1 MTLCPL
7 LDFPVVDGHFHLWQ
21 PGRLLYPWLSPDAP
35 PPSFGS
41 ADAIRH
47 EIGLEDYRLAMA
59 PAVDIRG
66 GVHVEAG
73 CADPMAETAWVTSQA
88 MPGFVLGHVVQ
99 IDMMNES
106 AAGFVNEALT
116 DPFVRGFRMRLNAD
130 RRINP
135 GGVAADAARYT
146 PAFAAMEAAG
156 TVFDL
161 SIFPGQAAEAAR
173 LAARWPGLTFVLN
186 HLGWPRIETGQDSF
200 SNWRS
205 MIRTLAKHR
214 NVAIKLSML
223 WPIDRAWR
231 ADRLR
236 PFVLEAIESFGP
248 ERTIWGSNFP
258 IETIFGKP
266 GEQIAVLLE
275 ILNEVDGAAL
285 EDIFRRSACRIY
297 GIEQGACGAAGQQRP
312 NLDQCE
318 EATSRYH

>member
-21 PGRLLYPWLSPDAP
+21 PGRLHYPWLAPDAP
-35 PPSFGS
+35 PASFGS
-41 ADAIRH
+41 VDAIRRD
-47 EIGLEDYRLAMA
+47 IGLEDYLSAMA

-73 CADPMAETAWVTSQA
+73 CADPMAETAWVKSQA
-88 MPGFVLGHVVQ
+88 IPTFALGHVVQ
-99 IDMMNES
+99 IDMMNEGV
-106 AAGFVNEALT
+106 ADFVNAALT
-116 DPFVRGFRMRLNAD
+116 DPFVCGFRMRLNAD

-135 GGVAADAARYT
+135 DGATADAAQYV

-173 LAARWPGLTFVLN
+173 LAERWPGLTFVLN

-200 SNWRS
+200 SNWHS
-205 MIRTLAKHR
+205 MIRTLARHQ

-236 PFVLEAIESFGP
+236 PFVLEALDSFGP

-258 IETIFGKP
+258 IETMLGKP

-275 ILNEVDGAAL
+275 VLAEANRAAL
-285 EDIFRRSACRIY
+285 EDIFGRSACRIY
-297 GIEQGACGAAGQQRP
+297 GIEQGECGAVGRHRP
-312 NLDQCE
+312 NLGQCE

>member
-1 MTLCPL
+1 MTLAPL

-41 ADAIRH
+41 ADAIRRD
-47 EIGLEDYRLAMA
+47 IVLEDYCSAMA

-73 CADPMAETAWVTSQA
+73 CADSMMETTWVKSQA

-99 IDMMNES
+99 IDMRNEGV
-106 AAGFVNEALT
+106 ADFVDATLT

-135 GGVAADAARYT
+135 SGATADAAQYA

-173 LAARWPGLTFVLN
+173 LAERWPGLTFVLN

-200 SNWRS
+200 SNWRP
-205 MIRTLAKHR
+205 MIRSLAEHQ

-231 ADRLR
+231 IDRLR

-258 IETIFGKP
+258 IETIFGRP

-275 ILNEVDGAAL
+275 ILNKANRAAL
-285 EDIFRRSACRIY
+285 EHIFQRSACRIY
-297 GIEQGACGAAGQQRP
+297 GIE
-312 NLDQCE
+312 L
-318 EATSRYH
+318 